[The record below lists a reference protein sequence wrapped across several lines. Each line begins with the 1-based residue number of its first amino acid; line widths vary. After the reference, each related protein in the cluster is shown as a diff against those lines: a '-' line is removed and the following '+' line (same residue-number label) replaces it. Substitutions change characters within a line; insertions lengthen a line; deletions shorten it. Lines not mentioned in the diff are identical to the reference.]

1 MRTTIDID
9 PALLAQAQ
17 QLCGQATKKQ
27 VIEDALHL
35 WIRVRRQHEVDAAFG
50 RYGWRG
56 NLGQSRKGRGIMV
69 KRK

>member
-27 VIEDALHL
+27 VIEDALRL
-35 WIRVRRQHEVDAAFG
+35 WIRLRRQHDVDEAFG

-56 NLGQSRKGRGIMV
+56 DLAERRKGRGATT
-69 KRK
+69 KRG